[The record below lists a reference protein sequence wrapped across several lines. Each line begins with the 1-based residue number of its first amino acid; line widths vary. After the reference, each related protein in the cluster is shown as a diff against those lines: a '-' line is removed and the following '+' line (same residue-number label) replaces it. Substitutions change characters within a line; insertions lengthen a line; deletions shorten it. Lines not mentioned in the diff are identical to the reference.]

1 MEFMMSNLKI
11 AHTVFGISVAALGI
25 QHFILDNVIGTK
37 PPPTTFLDSSF
48 LVVGL
53 LYKIGLIT
61 LAIAILFN
69 YKIKSAAFSLGLLI
83 FVWTLFRH
91 FPLVIVNITDPGE
104 LNSMFMAVAVSGS
117 SFIIG
122 SSIQHGALSF
132 PTYLIVNRCV
142 VKMIGNFFYG
152 TAIVVF
158 GVQHVLYASFIA
170 SLIPT
175 WIPRGDFWSYGTGL
189 ALIAAGIS
197 ITFEW
202 KSKSSS
208 LWLGIM
214 ISLWIVLVHFPRVRI
229 NPGDHYEWTSLF
241 QASIIATSAFVLQNN
256 LSAPS
261 RNKEAIRHKE
271 LARPSKVRKYWHKRN
286 PAVKEPEM

>member
-1 MEFMMSNLKI
+1 MMSNLKI
-11 AHTVFGISVAALGI
+11 AHAVFGISVVALGI

-37 PPPTTFLDSSF
+37 PPPTSFLDSSF

-61 LAIAILFN
+61 LATAILFS

-91 FPLVIVNITDPGE
+91 FPLVIVNITDPAE

-132 PTYLIVNRCV
+132 PTYLLINRYV
-142 VKMIGNFFYG
+142 AKVIGNLFYG

-158 GVQHVLYASFIA
+158 GIQHVLRCFI
-170 SLIPT
+170 
-175 WIPRGDFWSYGTGL
+175 
-189 ALIAAGIS
+189 
-197 ITFEW
+197 
-202 KSKSSS
+202 
-208 LWLGIM
+208 
-214 ISLWIVLVHFPRVRI
+214 HC
-229 NPGDHYEWTSLF
+229 
-241 QASIIATSAFVLQNN
+241 FVNTN
-256 LSAPS
+256 LDSG
-261 RNKEAIRHKE
+261 R
-271 LARPSKVRKYWHKRN
+271 
-286 PAVKEPEM
+286 